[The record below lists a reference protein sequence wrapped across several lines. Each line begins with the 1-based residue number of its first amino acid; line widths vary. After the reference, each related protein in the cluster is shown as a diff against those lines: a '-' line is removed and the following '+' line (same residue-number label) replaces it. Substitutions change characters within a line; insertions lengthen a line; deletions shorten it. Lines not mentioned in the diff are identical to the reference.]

1 MTAFSYS
8 MIAAEA
14 AKPVIGM
21 IILQADET
29 LETDLRRSF
38 SPEKC
43 DILVARIA
51 SETEVSTDSLS
62 AMEGRLTQTAA
73 LFPAGLELDAVGYGC
88 TSATSVIGPEKVHGL
103 IRAGCGCE
111 TITEP
116 VTALLNACRKRG
128 ISRIAFLSPYVES
141 VSAKLREVLAEG
153 GLASPVFGSFDEAEE
168 AKVTRIDEQS
178 LFDAAVE
185 LAASDAVDGIFLSCT
200 NLKTLDVLPRIEAAT
215 GKLALSSNSV
225 LIAHLREL
233 ALRH

>member
-8 MIAAEA
+8 MISTEA

-21 IILQADET
+21 IVLQTDET

-38 SPEKC
+38 TPEEC

-51 SETEVSTDSLS
+51 SETEVSRDSLS

-73 LFPAGLELDAVGYGC
+73 LFPAGLSLNAVGYGC
-88 TSATSVIGPEKVHGL
+88 TSATSVIGPEKVHDL
-103 IRAGCGCE
+103 IRAGCDCR

-116 VTALLNACRKRG
+116 VTALLHACSKRG

-141 VSAKLREVLAEG
+141 VSARLREVLAEG

-168 AKVTRIDEQS
+168 AKVARIDEQS

-185 LAASDAVDGIFLSCT
+185 LATASSVEGIFLSCT

-215 GKLALSSNSV
+215 GKPALSSNSA
-225 LIAHLREL
+225 LIEHLREL
-233 ALRH
+233 AL